1 MKKFASIALAACM
14 MLSLLVPTYAAEINA
29 NGGSGNTPVFLSST
43 DDGTLDGKPAA
54 TAMSV
59 TVPTSL
65 PMAMAQNGDVTTATD
80 CKIINNSYGAVR
92 VKSVT
97 INTAGG
103 WKLTAFGDKSTL
115 ATEKVDSNKLGF
127 SLAIGGGT
135 AMKTDSENASQQTLI
150 SSPITGCYMSGI
162 GNTSGNVV
170 SVVYDAIV
178 TPLSSPVTNANIA
191 NVVFVVEWDIA

>member
-1 MKKFASIALAACM
+1 MKKFTSIALAACM

-43 DDGTLDGKPAA
+43 DDGTMDGNPAA

-150 SSPITGCYMSGI
+150 SAPIAGCYMSGI

-178 TPLSSPVTNANIA
+178 TPLSAPVTNANIA
-191 NVVFVVEWDIA
+191 NVVFVVEWDVV